1 MRPVFQT
8 NPASKADYDGESGNV
23 IFFILLAIVL
33 IGLVTVAIRSTGSDG
48 ANIDKE
54 TLIIRASE
62 IKQYAQELERGVRYI
77 IQNGASEEDIRF
89 AHPDANADYGDIN
102 TNSKYQLF
110 HRTGGGATYRLPA
123 TGIQIGG
130 LQGWEFYGHSH
141 APYIGS
147 NNSPAADLI
156 AVLPDVTKQL
166 CEKIN
171 EMNGFDAGTQPVDTG
186 AGNGC
191 VKSSDAQRF
200 DDANQYSAIPNE
212 MDETT
217 FIDRNSGNEK
227 EAPEACVLCD
237 DGTYNVYHVLYAR

>member
-1 MRPVFQT
+1 MRAVFKLNT
-8 NPASKADYDGESGNV
+8 PSAADRSNESGNV

-33 IGLVTVAIRSTGSDG
+33 IGLVTAAIRSTGGEG

-54 TLIIRASE
+54 TLIIRSSE

-102 TNSKYQLF
+102 TDTKYQLF
-110 HRTGGGATYRLPA
+110 HRAGGGASYRMPA
-123 TGIQIGG
+123 GDIQVGG
-130 LQGWEFYGHSH
+130 VQAWEFYGHTH

-147 NNSPAADLI
+147 NTSPAADLI
-156 AVLPDVTKQL
+156 AVLPDITKQL
-166 CEKIN
+166 CDKLN
-171 EMNGFDAGTQPVDTG
+171 EMNGFDITTQPTDTG
-186 AGNGC
+186 AGDGC

-200 DDANQYSAIPNE
+200 DDTNQYSAVPNT
-212 MDETT
+212 MDQAT
-217 FIDRNSGNEK
+217 FLDRNTGNEK

-237 DGTYNVYHVLYAR
+237 NGTYNFYHVLYAR